1 MTILAI
7 ALSLGVTACT
17 MTGSEKSEVSG
28 ETEHQSVRSSGEA
41 TDSDEMQISDQDE
54 ADPQKEILEAADPA
68 EMQISGDS
76 DTAESSVDASA
87 PEDTPIEPDYS
98 FQQPEVTLY
107 AREDNAESLDVPT
120 TTFSTTEHISY
131 AVQVDT
137 EETEDDKTVSKSCII
152 RDASGNIVQSYNS
165 EHTWPGIWTTIQST
179 ADLPDPITVPGTYTL
194 EIYFND
200 QFIASQEFTV
210 QE

>member
-7 ALSLGVTACT
+7 VLSLGVTACT
-17 MTGSEKSEVSG
+17 MTESEKA
-28 ETEHQSVRSSGEA
+28 ETNVEAEHQSVLSSEETA
-41 TDSDEMQISDQDE
+41 DSDEMQISGYEE
-54 ADPQKEILEAADPA
+54 AASQKEISEAADSA
-68 EMQISGDS
+68 ERPISGDS
-76 DTAESSVDASA
+76 DTAESNEEAST

-98 FQQPEVTLY
+98 YQQPELTLY
-107 AREDNAESLDVPT
+107 AQEDNAETLDEPT
-120 TTFSTTEHISY
+120 TTFKTTEHISY

-152 RDASGNIVQSYNS
+152 RDASGNIVQSYNR
-165 EHTWPGIWTTIQST
+165 EHTWPGIWTTIRST
-179 ADLPDPITVPGTYTL
+179 ADLPDPLTVPGTYTL
-194 EIYFND
+194 EVYFND

>member
-1 MTILAI
+1 MTVLAI
-7 ALSLGVTACT
+7 VLSLGVTACT
-17 MTGSEKSEVSG
+17 MTGSEKSETNV
-28 ETEHQSVRSSGEA
+28 ETEHQSVLSSEEA
-41 TDSDEMQISDQDE
+41 ADSNEMQISGYGEQPE
-54 ADPQKEILEAADPA
+54 ISETADSA
-68 EMQISGDS
+68 EMQISGYS
-76 DTAESSVDASA
+76 DETESNEDAST
-87 PEDTPIEPDYS
+87 PEDIPIEPDYS
-98 FQQPEVTLY
+98 FQQPELTLY
-107 AREDNAESLDVPT
+107 AREDNAETLDVPT

-137 EETEDDKTVSKSCII
+137 EETEDDKTVSKSCMI